1 MISKNHLQLTE
12 TLCAIFEEGP
22 RQLPHSPYPI
32 FTTDLQL
39 FEILCAQIFFFTCD
53 NLQAF
58 ATHPRSLGD
67 PWCEKRCSKIK
78 PKNRSSSRIGLRFH
92 PKQVIFLIEFNDM
105 YLIAQKF
112 VMQFL
117 KIWLACPDRMP
128 LAQVKKKT
136 FSLNLGKRFITAV
149 FFSSRLLI
157 ASLDCSFYICFL
169 CFDFDERN
177 KRNKLSELI
186 NF

>member
-22 RQLPHSPYPI
+22 RQLPHPPYPI
-32 FTTDLQL
+32 FTTDLHFL
-39 FEILCAQIFFFTCD
+39 KSCVR
-53 NLQAF
+53 
-58 ATHPRSLGD
+58 RSFSLHAIIYKLSLPIRILGD
-67 PWCEKRCSKIK
+67 PWCKKRCSKIT
-78 PKNRSSSRIGLRFH
+78 PKNRSSSWIGLRFH

-128 LAQVKKKT
+128 LAQVKKQT

-149 FFSSRLLI
+149 FSSRLLI
-157 ASLDCSFYICFL
+157 AS
-169 CFDFDERN
+169 
-177 KRNKLSELI
+177 
-186 NF
+186 